1 MKAEQTNEAVISLP
15 EKKAP
20 LSQQA
25 TSQTRN
31 KTTGTGTS
39 NLSKESERR
48 KKVKATL
55 AFLRSAPDWKSFLE
69 EQKQKLLQIRERLLP
84 SMQNVTRDHL
94 RSGEANVAS
103 PSGQHIGDAG
113 SEAEQRDITILRLDK
128 DRELLYEI
136 DAALERIAK
145 GTYGVCELSL
155 DPIPRKRLQVQ
166 PYCRFTVQC
175 QEEYE
180 KTYGPMGSMRNKNS
194 RDVGFSGLQK
204 VIDSTISLDE
214 DEE

>member
-1 MKAEQTNEAVISLP
+1 MSENG
-15 EKKAP
+15 AP
-20 LSQQA
+20 V
-25 TSQTRN
+25 
-31 KTTGTGTS
+31 
-39 NLSKESERR
+39 LSKESERR

-55 AFLRSAPDWKSFLE
+55 AFLRSASDWKDFLA
-69 EQKQKLLQIRERLLP
+69 EQKQKLLQMREQLLP
-84 SMQNVTRDHL
+84 NMQNVTRDHL

-128 DRELLYEI
+128 DRELLFEI
-136 DAALERIAK
+136 DAALERIDK
-145 GTYGVCELSL
+145 GTYGICELSL

-166 PYCRFTVQC
+166 PYCRFTVKC

-180 KTYGPMGSMRNKNS
+180 KIYGSMGSMRNKNS
-194 RDVGFSGLQK
+194 HDIGFSGRQK
-204 VIDSTISLDE
+204 VFDSTISLDE

>member
-1 MKAEQTNEAVISLP
+1 MREQ
-15 EKKAP
+15 
-20 LSQQA
+20 
-25 TSQTRN
+25 
-31 KTTGTGTS
+31 
-39 NLSKESERR
+39 
-48 KKVKATL
+48 
-55 AFLRSAPDWKSFLE
+55 
-69 EQKQKLLQIRERLLP
+69 LLP
-84 SMQNVTRDHL
+84 GMQNVTRDHL

-128 DRELLYEI
+128 GRELLFEI
-136 DAALERIAK
+136 DSALERIAK

-155 DPIPRKRLQVQ
+155 EPIPLKRLQVQ

-180 KTYGPMGSMRNKNS
+180 KTYGPLGSMRDKNS
-194 RDVGFSGLQK
+194 HDVGFSGLQK

>member
-1 MKAEQTNEAVISLP
+1 MP
-15 EKKAP
+15 ERGASV
-20 LSQQA
+20 LS
-25 TSQTRN
+25 R
-31 KTTGTGTS
+31 
-39 NLSKESERR
+39 ESERR

-55 AFLRSAPDWKSFLE
+55 AFLRSAPDWENFLAA
-69 EQKQKLLQIRERLLP
+69 QKQKLLQIREQLLP
-84 SMQNVTRDHL
+84 GMQNVTREHL

-103 PSGQHIGDAG
+103 SSGQHIGDAG

-128 DRELLYEI
+128 DRELLFEV
-136 DAALERIAK
+136 DSALERIDR

-166 PYCRFTVQC
+166 PYCRFTVKC

-180 KTYGPMGSMRNKNS
+180 KAYGSTGAMRNKSS

-204 VIDSTISLDE
+204 VIDYTISLDE